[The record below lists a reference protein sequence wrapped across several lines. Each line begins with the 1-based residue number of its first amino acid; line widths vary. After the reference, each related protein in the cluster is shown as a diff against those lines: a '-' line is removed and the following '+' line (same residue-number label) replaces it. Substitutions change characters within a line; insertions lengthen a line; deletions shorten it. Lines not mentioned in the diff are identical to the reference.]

1 MALPAIPSN
10 FACQQGNG
18 QVFLSWSIASGATS
32 YQVQRSLDGVTYSNY
47 DTSTRN
53 NYLDTVVTVGTQY
66 YYKVASVNGS
76 GTSGYTSP
84 QSVVPTM
91 SGQMSLGQVR
101 LNAQQR
107 ADRVNSNFVT
117 MPEWNQYIIQ
127 AQYELYD
134 LLISCNQTYYIAPTA
149 GFMSD
154 GSTYM
159 YPLPDGVTTFLD
171 ANNQSFVARPFYKL
185 VGVDLGLQN
194 ANNAWVT
201 VNQFN
206 FIDRNKFVYPNSAS
220 TIYGVYNCQ
229 YRLMGNYIEFIPVPS
244 GNQPFR
250 LWYIPRLQTPLK
262 DTDILDGISG
272 WLEYVI
278 VRAAKYALDKEESD
292 TTKLDQELEFLIKR
306 IEDSSSNRDVG
317 QADTISD
324 TRTQNGFFNGGWGRG
339 GF

>member
-10 FACQQGNG
+10 FVVQQGNG
-18 QVFLSWSIASGATS
+18 QVFLSWNISIGATS
-32 YQVQRSLDGVTYSNY
+32 YQVQRSLDGVTYANY
-47 DTSTRN
+47 ATSSVN
-53 NYLDTVVTVGTQY
+53 NYLDTAVTVGTLY
-66 YYKVASVNGS
+66 YYQVAAVNGS
-76 GTSGYTSP
+76 GTTSYTSP
-84 QSVVPTM
+84 QSTVPTM

-107 ADRVNSNFVT
+107 ADRVNSQFVT

-134 LLISCNQTYYIAPTA
+134 LLISCNQSYYIAPTA
-149 GFMSD
+149 GFISD
-154 GSTYM
+154 GSSYM
-159 YPLPDGVTTFLD
+159 YPLPNGVTTFLD
-171 ANNQSFVARPFYKL
+171 GNNQSFVAAPFYKL

-250 LWYIPRLQTPLK
+250 LWYIPRLATPLK

-292 TTKLDQELEFLIKR
+292 TTKLDQELEFLIQR
-306 IEDSSSNRDVG
+306 IENSSSNRDVG
-317 QADTISD
+317 QADTVSD